1 MSAPLRLR
9 LALVA
14 LVATIQVVSVAA
26 VLMVQ
31 NGVAERIH
39 VWRGELDSTAAETG
53 QATWD
58 IVVANILA
66 PVIIR
71 LLGESGLLGA
81 VAPDGYLILSGIID
95 EQGPDVEA
103 ALAAAGGQVRR
114 IISAGDWVTYVAGH
128 RQ

>member
-1 MSAPLRLR
+1 
-9 LALVA
+9 
-14 LVATIQVVSVAA
+14 
-26 VLMVQ
+26 
-31 NGVAERIH
+31 
-39 VWRGELDSTAAETG
+39 
-53 QATWD
+53 
-58 IVVANILA
+58 
-66 PVIIR
+66 
-71 LLGESGLLGA
+71 